1 MQYPSLKNNP
11 TSAYN
16 IPAFNGGINSSTV
29 AQDIQD
35 NQAVTMSNMW
45 LKDGVLQTRPAL
57 KRGSDNAYFLANS
70 SLVDLG
76 VEIRLGYE
84 DYSNEDIAQGG
95 AVQHTYRLMLSDN
108 KQFLLYD
115 IHANSFSNME
125 IEFQKDLYQSCF
137 NEGIVQDT
145 FFYTKGLGDSQVKTD
160 SGYKQTFYTEV
171 YGYMKLSNCTSLGDS
186 LDEQNIKFLLYLEPY
201 LSDNAVKLKVMVYNS
216 VKDLPE
222 KHTPYSP
229 TVVLDYGESYGGTL
243 EDFNLMSN
251 ASIAKYNINKP
262 IDDMVILETVKEYS
276 NKGFAED
283 DVRDKT
289 MFGNFNAWSK
299 VEFALPPLGD
309 SYISEAV
316 INGEFNFYYYK
327 TRNWTSSDYLAIGS
341 LVVMPHGV
349 CPDVDTEDYD
359 GSGVGVTFKGA
370 TAKKLIVKYNSDK
383 KTTSCIFYD
392 ENNNEVNPS
401 KLYDKNGKIIPYCCS
416 ANATASFED
425 GKLKINFPA
434 TTAKIYVPYEQ
445 PQEEGLFLYKWNL
458 KETDFHTADIVIEH
472 MDVYY
477 YQQGNKGDIEFWDEQ
492 NRSDFITR
500 NSLKTWYGGTNSGY
514 SGGTRLFVAGHPEFK
529 NVLRWS
535 NVNDSSYF
543 LENNFSYIGRDDEL
557 ITALG
562 KQDGYLVVFKEHELY
577 ALEYTYT
584 TDSEDKALIYFP
596 VTPISPYIGCDCPDT
611 IQLIANRLTWLSSDG
626 KVYTL
631 YSENSY
637 NERNVRELSHHIEN
651 DLKKHSKAEL
661 QSAKSVDYDNNYFVF
676 VGKTAYIWNYDINP
690 FYNYTSSE
698 QAQKKLAWFKWDFP
712 YPVEYAYN
720 VNGQLV
726 VICKDGA
733 EYQGYVLEYDTPTD
747 EGMGTGS
754 NTAIKTEYKSK
765 LFNFGKPFSFKK
777 IDRAFFEIEANSQG
791 DFSLYFFT
799 ENGRDESPS
808 IISAVQRTKSNAYS
822 VRPYLRRVRSA
833 GFEIESTT
841 PIKLL
846 SANMTAEIYGEV
858 K

>member
-95 AVQHTYRLMLSDN
+95 AVQHTYRLMLSDS

-171 YGYMKLSNCTSLGDS
+171 YGYMKLSNCTSLGNS

-222 KHTPYSP
+222 EHTPYCP
-229 TVVLDYGESYGGTL
+229 TITADYGELYGRTL
-243 EDFNLMSN
+243 EDFNLLTN
-251 ASIAKYNINKP
+251 ASLATYNVSKTLSEMNVLERKTKY
-262 IDDMVILETVKEYS
+262 V
-276 NKGFAED
+276 NKGFTKHTDFLNYTKYEKGA
-283 DVRDKT
+283 
-289 MFGNFNAWSK
+289 FGNFNAWDK
-299 VEFALPPLGD
+299 VSFALPGYD
-309 SYISEAV
+309 KSYFYKAV
-316 INGEFNFYYYK
+316 IYGEFKFYSYKVKKWTGLNFLYDLVGGTYADTDTQKYDGTDNAK
-327 TRNWTSSDYLAIGS
+327 TNLESTATK
-341 LVVMPHGV
+341 LVV
-349 CPDVDTEDYD
+349 
-359 GSGVGVTFKGA
+359 A
-370 TAKKLIVKYNSDK
+370 YNR
-383 KTTSCIFYD
+383 KTNKTDCTFYD
-392 ENNNEVNPS
+392 S
-401 KLYDKNGKIIPYCCS
+401 NGNSVDPTKSGSSGIYCC
-416 ANATASFED
+416 ANAIADVTSE
-425 GKLKINFPA
+425 KLDLWLPA
-434 TTAKIYVPYEQ
+434 EECDLLVPFKQ
-445 PQEEGLFLYKWNL
+445 L
-458 KETDFHTADIVIEH
+458 KEDSESAYTWVAKPMTFHTADITINY

-477 YQQGNKGDIEFWDEQ
+477 YHSDNQNDNEYWEKQ
-492 NRSDFITR
+492 NRSDLITR
-500 NSLKTWYGGTNSGY
+500 NLLKTWYGGTNSGY

-596 VTPISPYIGCDCPDT
+596 ITPISPYIGCDCPDT

-651 DLKKHSKAEL
+651 ELKKHSKAEL

-720 VNGQLV
+720 VNGQLL

-733 EYQGYVLEYDTPTD
+733 EYQGYVLEYDTPMD
-747 EGMGTGS
+747 EGMGTES
-754 NTAIKTEYKSK
+754 DTAIKTEYKSK

-846 SANMTAEIYGEV
+846 SASMTAEIYGEV